1 MNKNIRENIP
11 MKLRLLVLE
20 ATDQVQGCANAIK
33 TKFGLSEE
41 DTSIVFAQE
50 SENCFKEI
58 IMRAS

>member
-1 MNKNIRENIP
+1 